1 MKLNSNGGI
10 KLADDSNNNDFR
22 ISGNMILSVTIFV
35 SALLLSG
42 AIFMTGS
49 GISGGLTSLN
59 EELSGVGLGSGSG
72 TQSGTAQIAPQP
84 SAAPS
89 PAPSPGGTAK
99 MSELI
104 KDAAG
109 VEGSNDA
116 EIVIVEYSDYQCP
129 FCRSWFSAS
138 KSQLDK
144 EYIETGKVQF
154 AFKDFPLSF
163 HPMAQTYAEA
173 SRCAGEQDK
182 YWELHDKIFEEQ
194 GKFGSGTVSSIT
206 VDDIKSWAT
215 AFGLN
220 AEQFNSCIDSGKY
233 SQQVQANFNEGAQFG
248 VSGTPSFFIGKRDGT
263 GQLIV
268 GAQPYGAFKQ
278 AIDSLLS
285 G

>member
-1 MKLNSNGGI
+1 M
-10 KLADDSNNNDFR
+10 ADDSNSNDFR
-22 ISGNMILSVTIFV
+22 ISSNMMLSVTIFV

-49 GISGGLTSLN
+49 GISSGLASMKESLS
-59 EELSGVGLGSGSG
+59 EVSLGSGSG

-89 PAPSPGGTAK
+89 PSPSPGSTAK

-104 KDAAG
+104 KDAAATL
-109 VEGSNDA
+109 GSNDA
-116 EIVIVEYSDYQCP
+116 QIVIVEYSDYQCP
-129 FCRSWFSAS
+129 FCRAWFEDS
-138 KSQLDK
+138 KAQLDK
-144 EYIETGKVQF
+144 EYIETGKVQL
-154 AFKDFPLSF
+154 AYKDFPLSF
-163 HPMAQTYAEA
+163 HPMAQPYAEA
-173 SRCAGEQDK
+173 ARCAGEQDM
-182 YWELHDKIFEEQ
+182 YWEMHDKIFEEQ
-194 GKFGSGTVSSIT
+194 GKFGSGTVSNIT

-233 SQQVQANFNEGAQFG
+233 SPQVQANFNEGAQFG
-248 VSGTPSFFIGKRDGT
+248 VSGTPSFFIGKRDST

-268 GAQPYGAFKQ
+268 GAQPYNAFKQ